1 VIQRAVGRLA
11 RLAWLA
17 CVLGLGACAAL
28 QPPPPVAGDAW
39 SGRVGWSIAAT
50 AGQPAQQAGATFELR
65 GSASEGWL
73 ELTSPLGTLLARATW
88 QGGSAE
94 LQTVSGSS
102 RHDDLASLSR
112 AAFGGQEMPLAA
124 LFDWLRGRP
133 WPGAPHEAEPDGF
146 SQLGWRVD
154 VRALGQGLLTA
165 RRPAEPA
172 VTLRL
177 RLEAA
182 P

>member
-1 VIQRAVGRLA
+1 
-11 RLAWLA
+11 
-17 CVLGLGACAAL
+17 
-28 QPPPPVAGDAW
+28 
-39 SGRVGWSIAAT
+39 
-50 AGQPAQQAGATFELR
+50 
-65 GSASEGWL
+65 
-73 ELTSPLGTLLARATW
+73 
-88 QGGSAE
+88 
-94 LQTVSGSS
+94 
-102 RHDDLASLSR
+102 
-112 AAFGGQEMPLAA
+112 MPLAA